1 MSSKLIAIII
11 FIVIYLIFLLITF
24 ILTYFY
30 QIKNKD
36 FIEFNKKYLNE
47 WNKYKFDNKNST
59 LNQIDFKYQLPE
71 NEIGLF
77 QKELLISGINQ
88 KIKDYK
94 DYFDDDYLVLKKS
107 LSLYQT
113 TSYDFKQV
121 KLYLTNLHLVIDD
134 NNQFYKYKIS
144 EIKSC
149 SICVI
154 RDKNLLQKG
163 CVLKTNDQNLT
174 ILGDVFLLVLSIK
187 KLKKEF

>member
-47 WNKYKFDNKNST
+47 WNKYKFANKNST
-59 LNQIDFKYQLPE
+59 LDQIDFKYQLPE

-88 KIKDYK
+88 KTKDYK

-163 CVLKTNDQNLT
+163 CVLKTNDQSLT

>member
-1 MSSKLIAIII
+1 MSSKIIAIII
-11 FIVIYLIFLLITF
+11 FTVFYLFFLLITF
-24 ILTYFY
+24 ILTYFF

-36 FIEFNKKYLNE
+36 FIDFNKKYLKE

-77 QKELLISGINQ
+77 QKELLISGINE
-88 KIKDYK
+88 KTKDYK
-94 DYFDDDYLVLKKS
+94 DYFDDDYLILKKS

-113 TSYDFKQV
+113 TSYDFKKT

-154 RDKNLLQKG
+154 RDKSILQKG
-163 CVLKTNDQNLT
+163 CVLQVNDQNLT
-174 ILGDVFLLVLSIK
+174 IIGDVFLLVLSIK

>member
-1 MSSKLIAIII
+1 MSSKIIGIII
-11 FIVIYLIFLLITF
+11 FTVFYFIFLLITF

-36 FIEFNKKYLNE
+36 FIVFNKNYLKE

-59 LNQIDFKYQLPE
+59 LNQIEFEYQLPK

-77 QKELLISGINQ
+77 QKELLISGIN
-88 KIKDYK
+88 KKTKNYK
-94 DYFDDDYLVLKKS
+94 DYFDDDYLILKKS

-113 TSYDFKQV
+113 TSYDFKKT

-154 RDKNLLQKG
+154 KDKNLLQKG
-163 CVLKTNDQNLT
+163 CALQIDDQNLT

>member
-1 MSSKLIAIII
+1 MILKI
-11 FIVIYLIFLLITF
+11 FQHKSHIF
-24 ILTYFY
+24 
-30 QIKNKD
+30 K
-36 FIEFNKKYLNE
+36 
-47 WNKYKFDNKNST
+47 
-59 LNQIDFKYQLPE
+59 
-71 NEIGLF
+71 F